1 MEISFFGVE
10 YLIFLRETLYKRT
23 DSGFYILYK
32 QESVL
37 FSLMDYNDYL
47 MINPL
52 FSAKVSRDFSPH
64 FGFPLNYFCSKR
76 VGV

>member
-10 YLIFLRETLYKRT
+10 YVIFLRETLYKRT

-47 MINPL
+47 MINSL
-52 FSAKVSRDFSPH
+52 FPAEISGNFSPK
-64 FGFPLNYFCSKR
+64 FSLPFDNFCSK
-76 VGV
+76 